1 MDWFLYDKE
10 LSHERAKT
18 LNTIEDAYLKNNAT
32 KIFNSVDK
40 VIFKK
45 YPFADD
51 FKNRC
56 S

>member
-10 LSHERAKT
+10 LSYERAKT
-18 LNTIEDAYLKNNAT
+18 LITTEDAYLKNNAT
-32 KIFNSVDK
+32 KILNSVDK

-45 YPFADD
+45 YPFTDD

-56 S
+56 F